1 MDFLKNELPISEIV
15 LAVHLEGG
23 KGTPVHKNR
32 PSHGIAFY
40 HNARA
45 AFHFDNGETLECGD
59 GECIFLPQGT
69 SYTVYGE
76 PVDREREVSVYAIN
90 FYLVEPA
97 ELRAAVMKPK
107 SATEIRSLFVKA
119 ANCWRKKE
127 IGFNEECMSYLYGLI
142 SQLKKDRFIYSNK
155 RTVLGILEPAL
166 IYINENY
173 TTEAITS
180 PKLAALCGVSEAY
193 MRKLF
198 CKVFSVS
205 PAAYVR
211 NMRISYAHELIMS
224 GEYQVTDAAM
234 LAGFNDP
241 SYFSREYKK
250 AFGVPP
256 VATKQARAEDTEQ
269 NKK

>member
-15 LAVHLEGG
+15 LAVHLESG

-32 PSHGIAFY
+32 PSCGIAFY

-45 AFHFDNGETLECGD
+45 TFSFDSGETLVCGD
-59 GECIFLPQGT
+59 GECIFLPQGS

-76 PVDREREVSVYAIN
+76 ACDNEREISVYAIN
-90 FYLVEPA
+90 FRLTEPA
-97 ELRAAVMKPK
+97 LFKPTVVK
-107 SATEIRSLFVKA
+107 PRSPAEIRSLFVKA

-142 SQLKKDRFIYSNK
+142 SHLKKDRFIYSNK
-155 RTVLGILEPAL
+155 RSALGILKPAL
-166 IYINENY
+166 SYINENY

-180 PKLAALCGVSEAY
+180 PKLASLCGVSETY

-205 PAAYVR
+205 PSTYVR

-224 GEYQVTDAAM
+224 GEYQVTDAAT

-256 VATKQARAEDTEQ
+256 LATKQARAEDTEQ